1 MAVTTAKIR
10 AREKKT
16 GKKAYTGIDNAGNL
30 HYAFDNTTLQSILQ
44 KSNVAIGNSQSAKAF
59 ENSLA
64 QSNAN
69 NAFNAQQVQNQM
81 DFQERMSSTS
91 HQREVKDLIA
101 AGLNPVLSA
110 NGGASTPSGSS
121 ATADTSTA
129 ALKAQMFMQQLNAGV
144 QLAVNRQNIESA
156 QKIAKWQNDLNRE
169 ISYASLENQEN
180 IANISAAAS
189 MYGADQASS
198 ASRYGAELS
207 SAASRYGSQLSS
219 AASRY
224 ATDNPNDPY
233 MFLLKGLLGDSSSAG
248 TTAKRFVQHL
258 TEKSTGYKIYQR
270 IKDDRAAR
278 KEHRRKYEASKNK

>member
-10 AREKKT
+10 AREKAT

-30 HYAFDNTTLQSILQ
+30 HYAFDNASLQSIIQ
-44 KSNVAIGNSQSAKAF
+44 KANVAFSNSQSAKAF
-59 ENSLA
+59 NQSLA

-69 NAFNAQQVQNQM
+69 NSFNAQQVQNQM
-81 DFQERMSSTS
+81 DFQERMSNTS

-121 ATADTSTA
+121 ATADNSTA
-129 ALKAQMFMQQLNAGV
+129 ALKAQMYMQQLNAGV
-144 QLAVNRQNIESA
+144 QLAVNRQNVESA

-169 ISYASLENQEN
+169 LSYASLENQTD

-189 MYGADQASS
+189 MYGAQQAAS
-198 ASRYGAELS
+198 ASRYGAD
-207 SAASRYGSQLSS
+207 LSS

-224 ATDNPNDPY
+224 ATDNPNNPY
-233 MFLLKGLLGDSSSAG
+233 MYLLKGLLGDSSSAADSAKSFARNVVQK
-248 TTAKRFVQHL
+248 TTGFSL
-258 TEKSTGYKIYQR
+258 YEKYKKY
-270 IKDDRAAR
+270 KAGADANR
-278 KEHRRKYEASKNK
+278 KKYEASKKK